1 MGLPCANCA
10 GRMDGLSYRG
20 EPGDDD
26 FDESRGRRAA
36 RGKTA
41 AHAWCRIRTDRRRR
55 PPVLLAGHFRAAPAR
70 GRLRDSAAIGR
81 ATLGRRRG
89 GNGRRVLRRC
99 ARRSD
104 VLHGRI
110 RSGSRCVRDRG
121 HPRALARRRDQYR
134 RHVRDGRGRLHLGS
148 AVRGARAARRAHAIL
163 GTAVRSVG
171 HDRRRT
177 VAELDPVGLGALRS
191 VGRERAGTR
200 RGARGRQ
207 PARDRSRRTA
217 ARRSHS
223 CATTDP
229 T

>member
-1 MGLPCANCA
+1 MTTSTSPAAVAPLVARLQHLLGAESVLT
-10 GRMDGLSYRG
+10 
-20 EPGDDD
+20 GD
-26 FDESRGRRAA
+26 E
-36 RGKTA
+36 
-41 AHAWCRIRTDRRRR
+41 DRRFFSQDISGPRQHVAACVIR
-55 PPVLLAGHFRAAPAR
+55 PQSVEQLSR
-70 GRLRDSAAIGR
+70 
-81 ATLGRRRG
+81 RRRG
-89 GNGRRVLRRC
+89 GDGRRVLRRC

-104 VLHGRI
+104 VVHGRV
-110 RSGSRCVRDRG
+110 RSGSRCMRDRG
-121 HPRALARRRDQYR
+121 HARARARRRDQYG

-163 GTAVRSVG
+163 GTAVRSIG

-191 VGRERAGTR
+191 VGRERARTR

-223 CATTDP
+223 CAITGP